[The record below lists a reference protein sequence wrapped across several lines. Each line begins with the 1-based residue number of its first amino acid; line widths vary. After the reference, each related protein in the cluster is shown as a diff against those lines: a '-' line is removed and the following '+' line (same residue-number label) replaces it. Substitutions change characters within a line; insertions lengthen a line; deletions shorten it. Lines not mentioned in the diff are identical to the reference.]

1 VVFSLSQEISVSH
14 TVTIKTKITD
24 LVAIQAACQRLKLTQ
39 PTKGEVRLFDRV
51 AQGIGVHLDGWRFPI
66 CVESDGNLLYDN
78 FGGFWGTP
86 ERLDQFQQMYAVCK
100 ATIEVRKQGYQCSES
115 VLADGSVRLNVMV
128 EA

>member
-1 VVFSLSQEISVSH
+1 VSH

>member
-1 VVFSLSQEISVSH
+1 MSH

-24 LVAIQAACQRLKLTQ
+24 LTAIQAACQRLKLPQ

-78 FGGFWGTP
+78 FGGFWGVP
-86 ERLDQFQQMYAVCK
+86 EKLDQFQQAYAVEK
-100 ATIEVRKQGYQCSES
+100 AKLEARKQGYQCSES
-115 VLADGSVRLNVMV
+115 VLADGSIRLNVLV